1 MSIEFLCPNGHRIR
15 CSEDRAGKPAK
26 CPRCGIKFL
35 IPTLEEIAAAEKAEE
50 PTATVSAGR
59 GEKIEFLCPN
69 GHRLFGPAELQGKP
83 GKCPEC
89 GSTFRI
95 PSYEE
100 LTESE
105 KTAAAQ
111 VSVAADSAIEAKRNS
126 LAMGQG
132 LGDSAITFDSGLH
145 LELTGGRL
153 TGDSQRT
160 AAPRNGNFGAGE
172 NGGGSMAEIFQRI
185 WEAKPPGAEL
195 RVELEGGRSLLVEQS
210 FPTWTGAKFLL
221 VRAEESPYGR
231 GLVVLP
237 WSAVRLIHIKG
248 MAEPPPRHPARGF
261 EGTA

>member
-50 PTATVSAGR
+50 TAATFSAGR
-59 GEKIEFLCPN
+59 EERIEFLCPN

-111 VSVAADSAIEAKRNS
+111 VSVATDSAIDTKRNA
-126 LAMGQG
+126 LAVGQG

-145 LELTGGRL
+145 LELTGGRP
-153 TGDSQRT
+153 TADSQRAST
-160 AAPRNGNFGAGE
+160 ATGGNVKVGDSGGA
-172 NGGGSMAEIFQRI
+172 SMADIFQSI
-185 WEAKPPGAEL
+185 WQAKPPGAEL
-195 RVELEGGRSLLVEQS
+195 RVELDGGKSLLVEQCFAS
-210 FPTWTGAKFLL
+210 WTGEKLL
-221 VRAEESPYGR
+221 VVRAEESPYGR

-237 WSAVRLIHIKG
+237 WAAIRFIHIKG
-248 MAEPPPRHPARGF
+248 MTEPPAHP
-261 EGTA
+261 T

>member
-15 CSEDRAGKPAK
+15 CSDDRAGKPAK

-50 PTATVSAGR
+50 AAANISSGKKEGR
-59 GEKIEFLCPN
+59 IEFLCPN

-105 KTAAAQ
+105 RTAATQ

-126 LAMGQG
+126 LAVGQG

-145 LELTGGRL
+145 LDLTGGRPA
-153 TGDSQRT
+153 GDSQRNSMPKPGGVG
-160 AAPRNGNFGAGE
+160 AAE
-172 NGGGSMAEIFQRI
+172 NGGASMAEVFRSI
-185 WEAKPPGAEL
+185 WEAKPSGAEL
-195 RVELEGGRSLLVEQS
+195 RVELEGGRSLLVEEA
-210 FPTWTGAKFLL
+210 FPSWTGERLL
-221 VRAEESPYGR
+221 VVRAEESPYGR
-231 GLVVLP
+231 GLVVVP
-237 WSAVRLIHIKG
+237 WSAVRWVHIKG
-248 MAEPPPRHPARGF
+248 MADPPPAPPA
-261 EGTA
+261 